1 MNRVPG
7 MSDLDKL
14 FKPQSIAVVGAS
26 NNHDKVGYHLI
37 YALRKYPGKLY
48 PINPKEGEI
57 QGRKAYP
64 SLQDVGEPIDMVALC
79 IPARACLGAIEDA
92 AEVGVGVIF
101 ITGGGFAE
109 ADQQGQSLQDEIV
122 DACRRNNIRLLGP
135 NTAGFFNPRLGV
147 MANFAPLV
155 SFFPAGDIA
164 VVSQS
169 GSMSI
174 ILGTV
179 LQTNRLGVSIGVGV
193 GNSPDISVSEILEY
207 LANHEETKAI
217 AVYLEGVVDGRRL
230 FDAIT
235 KTTKKKPV
243 VVFTVGRAD
252 IGEFA
257 SSHTGALMGSFALKI
272 AALKQAGAVVVSSSN
287 DLIDAAHILSKVR
300 LAPNKNP
307 GVGMLSGQAGPA
319 LVMTDYLRGLSVH
332 IPKLEK
338 DAISDISKA
347 LPVKTFIQNPVD
359 TARPLHH
366 IFEKVFS
373 TIIED
378 KNIDLIL
385 TYALHEPMC
394 VEPVKL
400 YQAMQRKH
408 SKPMVFVTN
417 GAPEDINPTLRDLES
432 MDVPAFCSPERG
444 ALAVWALV
452 EDARVRYRKERDLI
466 PDKIVSISQTLS
478 QSPDEAEAKKLLS
491 KLDIAVPQHRV
502 CQSHQEVFTAFS
514 ELQKPCVVK
523 VLSSSIS
530 HKTEVGGVHLHIED
544 EAALKVALDQI
555 DSIEVSRDTEYL
567 LEEEADPGLEI
578 IIGAKND
585 ASFGP
590 TVLLG
595 MGGTAAEA
603 MEDIAIR
610 LAPLTVNDGLDMIS
624 ELKVSTLFD
633 NWRGGPQYD
642 KQAVARALVTI
653 GSFISL
659 HPEIM
664 EIDLNPVRVYESG
677 CVVLDALVLL
687 M

>member
-1 MNRVPG
+1 

-26 NNHDKVGYHLI
+26 NNHDKVGCHLL

-48 PINPKEGEI
+48 PINRGGGKI

-64 SLQDVGEPIDMVALC
+64 SLQDVGEPIDLAALC

-92 AEVGVGVIF
+92 AKAGVGVIF

-135 NTAGFFNPRLGV
+135 NTAGFFNPKLGV

-155 SFFPAGDIA
+155 SFFPAGDVA

-193 GNSPDISVSEILEY
+193 GNSPDISASEILEY
-207 LANHEETKAI
+207 LADHEETKAI
-217 AVYLEGVVDGRRL
+217 AVYLEGVEDGRRL
-230 FDAIT
+230 FDAIS
-235 KTTKKKPV
+235 KTTRKKPV
-243 VVFTVGRAD
+243 VVFTVGRSD
-252 IGEFA
+252 IGDFA

-272 AALKQAGAVVVSSSN
+272 AALRQAGAVVVSSSN
-287 DLIDAAHILSKVR
+287 DLIDAVHILSKIR
-300 LAPNKNP
+300 LAPNNNP

-319 LVMTDYLRGLSVH
+319 LVMTDYLRSNSVSVPELQQDTVEEISKVLSV
-332 IPKLEK
+332 
-338 DAISDISKA
+338 
-347 LPVKTFIQNPVD
+347 KTYIQNPVD
-359 TARPLHH
+359 TARPLHY
-366 IFEKVFS
+366 IFESVFS
-373 TIIED
+373 SIIQDE
-378 KNIDLIL
+378 NIELLL

-400 YQAMQRKH
+400 FQAMQRKH
-408 SKPMVFVTN
+408 SKPMVFVT
-417 GAPEDINPTLRDLES
+417 GGVPEDINPTLRDLES

-452 EDARVRYRKERDLI
+452 EDARARYRKEREADTENRVI
-466 PDKIVSISQTLS
+466 TAEPFSKT
-478 QSPDEAEAKKLLS
+478 PDEAEAKKILLE
-491 KLDIAVPQHRV
+491 LGIPVPLHRV
-502 CQSHQEVFTAFS
+502 CRSHEDALHAFK
-514 ELQKPCVVK
+514 ELQKPCVAK
-523 VLSSSIS
+523 VLSRSIG
-530 HKTEVGGVHLHIED
+530 HKTEVGGVHLHIEGED
-544 EAALKVALDQI
+544 ALETALKKI
-555 DSIEVSRDTEYL
+555 DSIEGVEEKKYL
-567 LEEEADPGLEI
+567 LEEEAAAGLEI

-585 ASFGP
+585 DSFGP

-603 MEDIAIR
+603 MEDISIR
-610 LAPLTVNDGLDMIS
+610 LAPLTVHDGLDMIA

-633 NWRGGPQYD
+633 GWRGGPHYD
-642 KQAVARALVTI
+642 KTAVAKALVTI
-653 GSFISL
+653 GSFIAG
-659 HPEIM
+659 HPEIK

-677 CVVLDALVLL
+677 LVVLDALVV
-687 M
+687 